1 MNVDRL
7 SIDELADAAGLTRR
21 GIRFYVQQRLLQM
34 PHGVGRGKH
43 YDASHL
49 ERLRRIRALQTAGHS
64 LEEIRHILDGAGG
77 GVATSSAPA
86 LAPPAKPRRAAPP
99 VLRSELWR
107 HLRVMPGVELS
118 FDAGRF
124 NPSVEQLIALR
135 DAIAATFR
143 QGNDDGGGDNGDG
156 RTDSNPIEESP

>member
-1 MNVDRL
+1 MSPDRL

-21 GIRFYVQQRLLQM
+21 GIRFYVQQRLLPA

-49 ERLRRIRALQTAGHS
+49 DRLRQVRELQSAGHS
-64 LEEIRHILDGAGG
+64 LEEIRRILEGKALLTE
-77 GVATSSAPA
+77 VSKPVEMKKSA
-86 LAPPAKPRRAAPP
+86 RRAMPAPI
-99 VLRSELWR
+99 RAELWR

-124 NPSVEQLIALR
+124 NPTVEQLVALR
-135 DAIAATFR
+135 DAIAHAFR
-143 QGNDDGGGDNGDG
+143 PPSDDEDDDNTDG
-156 RTDSNPIEESP
+156 TDDPAQKEETP